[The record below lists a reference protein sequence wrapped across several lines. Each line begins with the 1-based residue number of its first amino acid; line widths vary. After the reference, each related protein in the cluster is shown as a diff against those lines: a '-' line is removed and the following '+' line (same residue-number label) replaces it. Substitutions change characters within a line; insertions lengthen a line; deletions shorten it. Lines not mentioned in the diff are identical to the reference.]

1 MAYYLP
7 LGLAPLVAVALVRV
21 VPRRVS
27 PVLAAGLLVAMA
39 LAAWP
44 QAARVRRYYAFT
56 DQAALRGLDLVSA
69 RLRPDEVVATDRCWS
84 FLATWLLRTRTL
96 PALDPADIQ
105 PAAELPI
112 AREAHAVVDDTPAG
126 RAAARRLG
134 VRFLV
139 ADPTCSSPDGRKLP
153 PPRGAT
159 PLYVSSRLAVF
170 ALRR

>member
-1 MAYYLP
+1 MA
-7 LGLAPLVAVALVRV
+7 V
-21 VPRRVS
+21 
-27 PVLAAGLLVAMA
+27 
-39 LAAWP
+39 AAWP

-56 DQAALRGLDLVSA
+56 DTAALRGLDLVSA

-112 AREAHAVVDDTPAG
+112 AREAHAVADDTPAG

-139 ADPTCSSPDGRKLP
+139 ADPTCSSPDGHKLP

-159 PLYVSSRLAVF
+159 PLYASSRLVVF
-170 ALRR
+170 RLHR